1 MEISVKKIFLFFCSC
16 FIKRY
21 ISISTVCF
29 LSGISQQIVLSL
41 SVCAFS
47 NFLNKSCSTFSFEK
61 KMKKKEKMKTFEKFF
76 KCFKFL
82 EKNTFFRK
90 KKFTLPGFLLFCCAV
105 FWFMHS
111 YTPMLF
117 CCRLCQGQAFAP
129 PLHRRCFAGGAK
141 QAERKRSK
149 AEAYPGW

>member
-1 MEISVKKIFLFFCSC
+1 
-16 FIKRY
+16 
-21 ISISTVCF
+21 
-29 LSGISQQIVLSL
+29 
-41 SVCAFS
+41 
-47 NFLNKSCSTFSFEK
+47 
-61 KMKKKEKMKTFEKFF
+61 MKTFEKFF

-105 FWFMHS
+105 FRFMHS

-129 PLHRRCFAGGAK
+129 PLHRRRSACFAGGAK
-141 QAERKRSK
+141 QSFASALRCVAELCGVQSAPPGQSLWHIQGGRKT
-149 AEAYPGW
+149 